1 MKINS
6 VSFLTLTLCFM
17 ALGLNAQDEKKPLK
31 VISYNIWN
39 GFDFR
44 KDVERKNN
52 VIDWFAYQKPDV
64 VALQELCGYNEET
77 LLEDAKNGGTTMQL
91 FLKTTA
97 IR

>member
-64 VALQELCGYNEET
+64 VALQELFMVKESNKKIC
-77 LLEDAKNGGTTMQL
+77 LWFKL
-91 FLKTTA
+91 FS
-97 IR
+97 